1 MPTAVTAGPAS
12 SQRQLF
18 GGVRDDEPALDFYSP
33 LEESAEPETA
43 HPSPS
48 GEIGDDPGGA
58 VYNENGF
65 VEIDPAEYADT
76 YVPPAINGKF
86 RGKHIVTVEQFAR
99 DDLKILFEAAA
110 TLKKRIRSG
119 DRGVVEIATGQVLAL
134 LFFEASTRT
143 DMSFQAAML
152 RLGGKVIGA
161 SNGIQFSSVYKGED
175 LPDTVRAAGCYADVI
190 SLRHPQ
196 VGASYLAA
204 HYLDLLAEKIG
215 RRPVVISAGD
225 GVGEHPTQ
233 ALLDLFTVLESK
245 GTVDGLA
252 ITMVGDLKHGRTVHS
267 LAKLLATYGATE
279 TRVNFVSPPSLT
291 MPRPIVRRLREADIA
306 VQETS
311 DLDEVL
317 GGSDVIYWTRVQEE
331 RFADE
336 AEYEQVKEGFIMT
349 PSVMDRARPDAIL
362 MHPLPRKHEM
372 GGPADHELLDADP
385 RSVYF
390 QQMENGMLVRMALLA
405 KLLRGVHV

>member
-1 MPTAVTAGPAS
+1 MATTVTATLAN
-12 SQRQLF
+12 SQSQLF
-18 GGVRDDEPALDFYSP
+18 DSFHETEPGNEIHPEIQDSPP
-33 LEESAEPETA
+33 LEEVQDAPDVA
-43 HPSPS
+43 Q
-48 GEIGDDPGGA
+48 
-58 VYNENGF
+58 YNESGYIEVDPAGF
-65 VEIDPAEYADT
+65 VDSYRPL
-76 YVPPAINGKF
+76 AINGNF

-99 DDLKILFEAAA
+99 DDLKILFEAAS
-110 TLKKRIRSG
+110 TLKKRIRSE

-134 LFFEASTRT
+134 LFFESSTRT

-190 SLRHPQ
+190 ALRHPR

-204 HYLDLLAEKIG
+204 QYLDLLAEKIG
-215 RRPVVISAGD
+215 RRSVVISAGD

-233 ALLDLFTVLESK
+233 ALLDLFTILESK

-267 LAKLLATYGATE
+267 LAKLLATYGARE
-279 TRVNFVSPPSLT
+279 AKVNFVSPQSLT
-291 MPRPIVRRLREADIA
+291 MPTVIVQRLKEANIS
-306 VQETS
+306 VTETGS
-311 DLDEVL
+311 LDEVL
-317 GGSDVIYWTRVQEE
+317 GASDVIYWTRVQEE
-331 RFADE
+331 RFADQSGYDE
-336 AEYEQVKEGFIMT
+336 VKAGFIMT
-349 PSVMDRARPDAIL
+349 PGVMDRARKDTIL

-372 GGPADHELLDADP
+372 GGPSDHDLLDADP

-390 QQMENGMLVRMALLA
+390 QQMENGMLVRMALLT
-405 KLLRGVHV
+405 KLLKGVHI

>member
-1 MPTAVTAGPAS
+1 MIATKTVAAPTPQRRLFETVSSEQAPGEQRSAKKSFRSPQVPAEA
-12 SQRQLF
+12 SQHN
-18 GGVRDDEPALDFYSP
+18 G
-33 LEESAEPETA
+33 
-43 HPSPS
+43 S
-48 GEIGDDPGGA
+48 GY
-58 VYNENGF
+58 V
-65 VEIDPAEYADT
+65 VVDPAGFMHSYMPA
-76 YVPPAINGKF
+76 AINGDF
-86 RGKHIVTVEQFAR
+86 RGKHIVTVDQFTR
-99 DDLKILFEAAA
+99 EDLRVLFEAAT

-134 LFFEASTRT
+134 LFFESSTRT

-190 SLRHPQ
+190 ALRHPK

-204 HYLDLLAEKIG
+204 YYLDVLAHKIG
-215 RRPVVISAGD
+215 RRSVVISAGD

-233 ALLDLFTVLESK
+233 ALLDLFTILDRK
-245 GTVDGLA
+245 GTVDGLT

-267 LAKLLATYGATE
+267 LAKLLATYGAKE
-279 TRVNFVSPPSLT
+279 TKVNFISPLSLM
-291 MPRPIVRRLREADIA
+291 MPRAIVHRLEAANVA
-306 VQETS
+306 VQETG

-331 RFADE
+331 RFADQG
-336 AEYEQVKEGFIMT
+336 EYDKVKGGFMMT
-349 PSVMDRARPDAIL
+349 PPVMDRAKKDSIL

-372 GGPADHELLDADP
+372 GGPKDHDLLDADP

-405 KLLRGVHV
+405 KLLKGVHI